1 MQVTLKGILLATLLA
16 TLASCHLFN
25 KNKTKTTMA
34 TTGDYTSEWKIVD
47 SLDQQQ
53 LPKSALEKV
62 ESIALRARAENNTE
76 QILKTVIY
84 KGKYTVEL
92 EEDGIV
98 KAIQLFE
105 TEEKTA
111 TQPAKAVLQ
120 SMLGEMY
127 HNYLQSNGWNLSQRT
142 PIPDGEGGDILT
154 WSAAQIEKR
163 ALDLYLSSVEPI
175 ELLYNTPVGNFKELI
190 SKGTNDSISGNSLH
204 PTLLDILAYRA
215 IAHTS
220 NESSYLNE
228 PSFRFNLDQEAAFA
242 QPDAFVKT
250 KFESQDLNSG
260 KWRTIQMYQKLTEWH
275 LKKPQSPSIVEVTLR
290 RLDFAKENSSRND
303 VDKLYI
309 STLDDLLKSWKAS
322 PVCTEIMYNQA
333 NYWVNQ
339 SQIKDA
345 VAICRSAIA
354 LFPDSYGA
362 NNCKRLLA
370 QLEYSTLQLQI
381 EQHNLPEQAI
391 LLHLSY
397 KNTDKGRYKI
407 VEWPEDT
414 DNQNYENVQSKL
426 LMAKAVSNTAFTI
439 KNPGDYQQHQTEIMV
454 NPLPAG
460 NYAIVL
466 SKTGNFD
473 KKEDICDYAFFD
485 CTNIAAIRLASQN
498 DYTDYWV
505 VDRATGQPLA
515 GINGELMEYRW
526 DNNRYKSTLIR
537 AVVSDANGNVR
548 VEGERKNA
556 NMYVIFRSGKN
567 TVRTDN
573 FNHYPQP
580 KPTQSREIQFF
591 TDRGMYRPGQT
602 IYFKG
607 IALQRNEKYTPSI
620 IANASVTVTLR
631 DANGQERG
639 KIDLKTNEFG
649 TFNGTFVLPTGV
661 LTGSF
666 SIEAIGDAGRGTT
679 YVQVEEYK
687 RPKFEVTFEPMEGS
701 YRINEQVTVKGLA
714 MNYAGN
720 PSDGSKV
727 TWRVIRRTW
736 TPWWWYKCGGGY
748 YNDEV
753 QEIAEGT
760 TISGIDGKFDIVF
773 KAIPSDQPEAQYP
786 PAFNYEV
793 TAEVTDQSGETRSGE
808 TSVKIGKYSV
818 ILSNS
823 LESQTILDSL
833 KSVSLITNNL
843 ADKKIPTKGSISIQ
857 KLSAPNRFFKTKPF
871 QAIDITTIDEA
882 TFRKNFPAFAY
893 NEEDLPK
900 NWKPVGAALTY
911 NFDTGKSDK
920 IDLTTQNIAPGHYK
934 VTMEAKDSYGATVTS
949 EKTVE
954 VRKNALDFRGVQ
966 HTAKSEIRHPGEK
979 ATMMIGTSFPG
990 LFSLVVNNRAFQPV
1004 ETVWHNIIGNKTIE
1018 FPIREADRG
1027 GMNTHWIAVYD
1038 NRVYTGSSTWQIP
1051 FDNKKLDIKFE
1062 TFRDKMLPGGKE
1074 EWRLRITG
1082 PNKEKVAAELA
1093 ASMYDASLD
1102 QFSPFQWAFS
1112 PFYAYRSSEHP
1123 YAQGIGGVQGMNYI
1137 PSDANDGIQDPIRNY
1152 PELNWYDFPLYGN
1165 RGRFRRSFGDYGGA
1179 PEVMSASAPAM
1190 SMQKEAAG
1198 DNYKR
1203 SSPVAY
1209 LEVEDSALLNK
1220 VEKSGTTPTPYPA
1233 QIRTNLNE
1241 TVFFF
1246 PELRTDANGDV
1257 LVKFTMNEALTRW
1270 KFQVFAHTKELQY
1283 ALAEKSVVTQKDLM
1297 ITANAPRFFRA
1308 GDELEFAAKISNLT
1322 DAATTGTAS
1331 LALMDAATLKPLEK
1345 ELGLTAPGVTFSVGA
1360 KQSTAVRWK
1369 ISIPTDFTG
1378 AVTWR
1383 VFADSKTGRDGEE
1396 STVPVVTNRMLVTES
1411 LPMALRGNQN
1421 KTFRFDEWK
1430 PSATRTPMSYTLEF
1444 TSNPAWYAVQSLPYL
1459 MEFPHECSEQ
1469 VFSRF
1474 YANTLAGSI
1483 TEKMPAIRR
1492 IYDRWKG
1499 TKALESNL
1507 SKNQELKY
1515 ALLEETPWVLDAQDE
1530 AKQKQQIG
1538 LLFDLNKMAD
1548 ERTRAINT
1556 LSERQSENG
1565 GWPWFPGGQESW
1577 GITQHIVC
1585 GMAHLER
1592 LQAFN
1597 LQNDATAANM
1607 MDRAM
1612 GFCQVQADKNYEEI
1626 KQRVERGQAKWDDD
1640 HLSSL
1645 VIQYL
1650 YARSFSKVDKPDKIF
1665 AFYTNLIG
1673 KHWTSKSLYE
1683 QGLLALVTY
1692 RIGDKTLAASI
1703 VKSLKER
1710 AMVKEELGMYWPNDW
1725 GMYWY
1730 QLPVETQAI
1739 MIEVFHEVAAD
1750 RTAVDDLRIWLLKN
1764 KQTNRWE
1771 STKATAEAIYALLLT
1786 GDNWLESTKNVQVTL
1801 GGQKINPK
1809 EYEPGSGYFKQTWSG
1824 SEMKPSWSEVS
1835 VKNPNNTIV
1844 WGAAYR
1850 QYFDDLDNITTFKK
1864 TGLTIVRTIFRE
1876 RNSAKGPMLEAI
1888 KEGDQIQ
1895 VGDQVKVRIEIRS
1908 DRQMEFVHL
1917 KDMRP
1922 SGCEP
1927 KNVLSGYRYQGGLG
1941 YYESTRDLATHF
1953 FIDYLPRGTFVLEYP
1968 LVATHKGNMSFGI
1981 STLQSMYAPEFTS
1994 HSNGIRIKIE

>member
-1 MQVTLKGILLATLLA
+1 MQITIKGILLATLLA

-25 KNKTKTTMA
+25 KNKTETTMA

-47 SLDQQQ
+47 SLEQQR

-92 EEDGIV
+92 EEDGII

-127 HNYLQSNGWNLSQRT
+127 HNYLQSNGWNLSLRT

-190 SKGTNDSISGNSLH
+190 RKGTNDSISGNSLH

-303 VDKLYI
+303 IDKLYTSAI
-309 STLDDLLKSWKAS
+309 DDLLKSWKAS
-322 PVCTEIMYNQA
+322 PVCTEIMYEQA
-333 NYWVNQ
+333 NDLVNK
-339 SQIKDA
+339 SQIKGA
-345 VAICRSAIA
+345 VEICRSAIA

-381 EQHNLPEQAI
+381 ERHNLPEQAI

-397 KNTDKGRYKI
+397 KNTDKGSYKI
-407 VEWPEDT
+407 VEWPEET
-414 DNQNYENVQSKL
+414 DNQNNEDLLSKIL
-426 LMAKAVSNTAFTI
+426 KAKEVSNTAFTI
-439 KNPGDYQQHQTEIMV
+439 KNPGDYRQHQTEIMV
-454 NPLPAG
+454 NPLPSG
-460 NYAIVL
+460 SYAIIL

-473 KKEDICDYAFFD
+473 KKEDISDYAFFD

-515 GINGELMEYRW
+515 GINGELMEYQW

-573 FNHYPQP
+573 FNHYPLP
-580 KPTQSREIQFF
+580 KRTQSREIQFF

-620 IANASVTVTLR
+620 ITNASVNVTLR

-639 KIDLKTNEFG
+639 KMDLKTNEFG

-661 LTGSF
+661 LTGGF
-666 SIEAIGDAGRGTT
+666 SIEAMGDAGRGTI

-687 RPKFEVTFEPMEGS
+687 RPKFEVTFEQMEGS

-727 TWRVIRRTW
+727 TWRVVRRTW
-736 TPWWWYKCGGGY
+736 TPWWWYKRGGGY
-748 YNDEV
+748 YNDDV

-760 TISGIDGKFDIVF
+760 VTTGVDGKFDIVF
-773 KAIPSDQPEAQYP
+773 KAIPTDDPEAQYP

-843 ADKKIPTKGSISIQ
+843 ADKKIPTKGIITVQ
-857 KLSAPNRFFKTKPF
+857 KLSAPDRFFKSKPF

-1004 ETVWHNIIGNKTIE
+1004 ETVWHNIIGNKNLE

-1027 GMNTHWIAVYD
+1027 GMTTHWIAVYD
-1038 NRVYTGSSTWQIP
+1038 NRVYTGSSSWQIP

-1112 PFYAYRSSEHP
+1112 PFYGSGGSHQP
-1123 YAQGIGGVQGMNYI
+1123 SAQGLGGVNGMNYI
-1137 PSDANDGIQDPIRNY
+1137 QYTYNDGVRYPIRNY
-1152 PELNWYDFPLYGN
+1152 PHLNWYNFPLYGIRN
-1165 RGRFRRSFGDYGGA
+1165 MRSKMYGGEPMA
-1179 PEVMSASAPAM
+1179 LMSAPAM
-1190 SMQKEAAG
+1190 DG
-1198 DNYKR
+1198 G
-1203 SSPVAY
+1203 
-1209 LEVEDSALLNK
+1209 EVN
-1220 VEKSGTTPTPYPA
+1220 
-1233 QIRTNLNE
+1233 IRGS
-1241 TVFFF
+1241 
-1246 PELRTDANGDV
+1246 RANGTNYYVDGIRVAGNAIPDENIEQLQVITGGLSAEYGDV
-1257 LVKFTMNEALTRW
+1257 TGGVIN
-1270 KFQVFAHTKELQY
+1270 TKQTY
-1283 ALAEKSVVTQKDLM
+1283 PPKSVLTSTKPSSFFL
-1297 ITANAPRFFRA
+1297 NYAP
-1308 GDELEFAAKISNLT
+1308 
-1322 DAATTGTAS
+1322 
-1331 LALMDAATLKPLEK
+1331 M
-1345 ELGLTAPGVTFSVGA
+1345 
-1360 KQSTAVRWK
+1360 
-1369 ISIPTDFTG
+1369 
-1378 AVTWR
+1378 
-1383 VFADSKTGRDGEE
+1383 
-1396 STVPVVTNRMLVTES
+1396 
-1411 LPMALRGNQN
+1411 PMA
-1421 KTFRFDEWK
+1421 
-1430 PSATRTPMSYTLEF
+1430 
-1444 TSNPAWYAVQSLPYL
+1444 
-1459 MEFPHECSEQ
+1459 
-1469 VFSRF
+1469 
-1474 YANTLAGSI
+1474 
-1483 TEKMPAIRR
+1483 
-1492 IYDRWKG
+1492 
-1499 TKALESNL
+1499 
-1507 SKNQELKY
+1507 
-1515 ALLEETPWVLDAQDE
+1515 
-1530 AKQKQQIG
+1530 
-1538 LLFDLNKMAD
+1538 
-1548 ERTRAINT
+1548 
-1556 LSERQSENG
+1556 
-1565 GWPWFPGGQESW
+1565 
-1577 GITQHIVC
+1577 
-1585 GMAHLER
+1585 
-1592 LQAFN
+1592 
-1597 LQNDATAANM
+1597 
-1607 MDRAM
+1607 
-1612 GFCQVQADKNYEEI
+1612 
-1626 KQRVERGQAKWDDD
+1626 
-1640 HLSSL
+1640 
-1645 VIQYL
+1645 
-1650 YARSFSKVDKPDKIF
+1650 
-1665 AFYTNLIG
+1665 
-1673 KHWTSKSLYE
+1673 
-1683 QGLLALVTY
+1683 
-1692 RIGDKTLAASI
+1692 
-1703 VKSLKER
+1703 
-1710 AMVKEELGMYWPNDW
+1710 MYW
-1725 GMYWY
+1725 
-1730 QLPVETQAI
+1730 
-1739 MIEVFHEVAAD
+1739 
-1750 RTAVDDLRIWLLKN
+1750 
-1764 KQTNRWE
+1764 
-1771 STKATAEAIYALLLT
+1771 S
-1786 GDNWLESTKNVQVTL
+1786 
-1801 GGQKINPK
+1801 
-1809 EYEPGSGYFKQTWSG
+1809 
-1824 SEMKPSWSEVS
+1824 
-1835 VKNPNNTIV
+1835 
-1844 WGAAYR
+1844 
-1850 QYFDDLDNITTFKK
+1850 
-1864 TGLTIVRTIFRE
+1864 
-1876 RNSAKGPMLEAI
+1876 NS
-1888 KEGDQIQ
+1888 
-1895 VGDQVKVRIEIRS
+1895 R
-1908 DRQMEFVHL
+1908 
-1917 KDMRP
+1917 
-1922 SGCEP
+1922 
-1927 KNVLSGYRYQGGLG
+1927 
-1941 YYESTRDLATHF
+1941 
-1953 FIDYLPRGTFVLEYP
+1953 
-1968 LVATHKGNMSFGI
+1968 
-1981 STLQSMYAPEFTS
+1981 
-1994 HSNGIRIKIE
+1994 